1 MPVEKLL
8 LTPKEVF
15 QIIGVSRSKGYS
27 LLQARVI
34 PSIRIGKS
42 VRVPKES
49 LRQWVEY
56 EISKQNSVV

>member
-1 MPVEKLL
+1 MSVEKLL

-27 LLQARVI
+27 LLQAKVI

-42 VRVPKES
+42 VRIPTQS
-49 LRQWVEY
+49 LRQWVEH
-56 EISKQNSVV
+56 EIAEQK